1 MGQGDGKMQITRRV
15 WTGMLLAAGL
25 MGRVAQAQSP
35 VVPDDRQ
42 RYPWAEKMFAELEH
56 DFGVVAR
63 GSDTRHR
70 IEITNLYKE
79 EVHIGQITTTCGC
92 TAVRPSQNVLASNQK
107 AFIEITMDTRKF
119 VNQKHSS
126 VKVIFDKP
134 LYGEV
139 WIPIKAYI
147 RNDVVLNPGSA
158 EFGAVARG
166 NLTER
171 RLEVSYAGRA
181 DWKVRE
187 VVSKNP
193 HLDVELRE
201 TSRANNR
208 VKYDLLVRLKPGAPT
223 GEFRDQLTLL
233 TDDEGNPQIPVLV
246 EGRIE
251 EDFQVT
257 ADVVDFGTLTP
268 GAKATRNVVIKGRRP
283 FKVAQL
289 DCEKLPGALEAR
301 LPAADK
307 QVQIVPV
314 SLTAPATEGT
324 HTEVLQ
330 FRIEGETEPVNC
342 KVFFKVAGAGNNA
355 TVGST
360 PAK

>member
-1 MGQGDGKMQITRRV
+1 MQSTRG
-15 WTGMLLAAGL
+15 WWLGLLLAVGG
-25 MGRVAQAQSP
+25 MGDAARAQSP

-42 RYPWAEKMFAELEH
+42 RYPWAEKMFAELDH

-70 IEITNLYKE
+70 IEITNIYKE

-92 TAVRPSQNVLASNQK
+92 TAVRPSKNVLASNEK
-107 AFIEITMDTRKF
+107 AYIEITMDTRKF

-126 VKVIFDKP
+126 VKVLLDKP

-147 RNDVVLNPGSA
+147 RNDVVLNPGGA

-166 NLTER
+166 NTTER
-171 RLEVSYAGRA
+171 RLEISYAGRP

-193 HLDVELRE
+193 HLDVQLQE

-208 VKYDLLVRLKPGAPT
+208 VKYDLVVRLKPGAPT
-223 GEFRDQLTLL
+223 GDFRDQLTLL
-233 TDDEGNPQIPVLV
+233 TDDDGNPQIPVLV
-246 EGRIE
+246 EGRVE

-257 ADVVDFGTLTP
+257 ADLVDFGTLAP
-268 GAKATRNVVIKGRRP
+268 GGKATRNVVIKGRRP
-283 FKVAQL
+283 FRVLQVG
-289 DCEKLPGALEAR
+289 CEKLAGGVEAR
-301 LPAADK
+301 LPATDK

-314 SLTAPATEGT
+314 SLTAPTGEGS
-324 HTEVLQ
+324 HTEQLQ
-330 FRIEGETEPVNC
+330 FQIEGESEPVSC
-342 KVFFKVAGAGNNA
+342 KIFFKVAVGTANAGAEGA
-355 TVGST
+355 V
-360 PAK
+360 AK

>member
-1 MGQGDGKMQITRRV
+1 M
-15 WTGMLLAAGL
+15 
-25 MGRVAQAQSP
+25 
-35 VVPDDRQ
+35 
-42 RYPWAEKMFAELEH
+42 
-56 DFGVVAR
+56 
-63 GSDTRHR
+63 
-70 IEITNLYKE
+70 
-79 EVHIGQITTTCGC
+79 
-92 TAVRPSQNVLASNQK
+92 
-107 AFIEITMDTRKF
+107 
-119 VNQKHSS
+119 
-126 VKVIFDKP
+126 
-134 LYGEV
+134 
-139 WIPIKAYI
+139 
-147 RNDVVLNPGSA
+147 
-158 EFGAVARG
+158 
-166 NLTER
+166 
-171 RLEVSYAGRA
+171 
-181 DWKVRE
+181 
-187 VVSKNP
+187 
-193 HLDVELRE
+193 
-201 TSRANNR
+201 
-208 VKYDLLVRLKPGAPT
+208 
-223 GEFRDQLTLL
+223 
-233 TDDEGNPQIPVLV
+233 LV

-289 DCEKLPGALEAR
+289 ECEKLPGALEAR